1 MEAETDEADEVNK
14 EGWTWTCGRVDSLVV
29 RRCLS
34 DSVSISTCKL
44 RRCEEMRKWGSEGV
58 I

>member
-1 MEAETDEADEVNK
+1 MEVETDEADEVNK

-34 DSVSISTCKL
+34 DSVSISTSNL
-44 RRCEEMRKWGSEGV
+44 RRCEEMRK
-58 I
+58 

>member
-1 MEAETDEADEVNK
+1 MEVEADEVNK

-34 DSVSISTCKL
+34 DSVSISTSKL
-44 RRCEEMRKWGSEGV
+44 RKWGSEEV
-58 I
+58 RE